1 MASWSLA
8 QNSAVG
14 GAEARRND
22 AAPAAPASAVYP
34 WPPLIASISRRASVD
49 EADATVAEPD
59 QVGDGGARARDVVAG
74 DGGQLGR
81 DRRMV
86 HEDDPDAAPGQNLEV
101 VERGG
106 RGRHDDAAHVQAGQQ
121 AHELALAIG
130 IGVGRAQHGDPVVL
144 AQAILDTTGRLG
156 EEWVGDVVDEHPDQ

>member
-1 MASWSLA
+1 
-8 QNSAVG
+8 
-14 GAEARRND
+14 
-22 AAPAAPASAVYP
+22 
-34 WPPLIASISRRASVD
+34 
-49 EADATVAEPD
+49 
-59 QVGDGGARARDVVAG
+59 
-74 DGGQLGR
+74 
-81 DRRMV
+81 MV
-86 HEDDPDAAPGQNLEV
+86 HEDDPDAASGQNLEV

-156 EEWVGDVVDEHPDQ
+156 EERVGDVVDEHPDQ